1 MIDNA
6 NVQPPHNDHNPDRK
20 PNASGCREPASSPVK
35 GNQKDDDGRGSAPK
49 YPPIVPH
56 LLLPPGGG
64 EQVQPKGV
72 GRKTP
77 AVLPSGRT
85 TASNPVTG
93 EVRRVICRR
102 QQHLARWSVETHG
115 RGGLVGVQR
124 RSYLTRPPTHF
135 IRVTVQDE
143 RPDEEKAA
151 LVKKFRRSLRRS
163 RFACEYL
170 GFSEWASGQL
180 HDNLLVIARGL
191 LTPTD
196 VAQVWDRACPGV
208 PRTYYS
214 RPVYFPVRIA
224 RYAVKDV
231 APDGKHGHKRE
242 LPPADCKVKRLVCYS
257 TGFFTAPPRVLWE
270 AQKDEWRERTIGGRP
285 NQKRA

>member
-49 YPPIVPH
+49 YPPLSCH
-56 LLLPPGGG
+56 LPLPPGGG
-64 EQVQPKGV
+64 EQVQPRR

-77 AVLPSGRT
+77 LYCRRAYYRI
-85 TASNPVTG
+85 NPVTG

-102 QQHLARWSVETHG
+102 QRCSMECRDAWARRWS
-115 RGGLVGVQR
+115 GVQR

-214 RPVYFPVRIA
+214 RPVVFPGADPA
-224 RYAVKDV
+224 RYAAQGDV
-231 APDGKHGHKRE
+231 AAPTVKARPQAGTAARRLQGELAPGVLQHGVSSLARQPLSAVGSAE
-242 LPPADCKVKRLVCYS
+242 MTKV
-257 TGFFTAPPRVLWE
+257 A
-270 AQKDEWRERTIGGRP
+270 
-285 NQKRA
+285 